1 MNLPKPISR
10 RGQFFLLSLIPLY
23 FIAAAFLFQTLSDI
37 LSGLVRILQEP
48 DFLITDY
55 FVVGGVG
62 AAFFNAGLLS
72 LFSVALV
79 YFLGMEMDGHT
90 ITSVCLM
97 FGFSLFGKNIF
108 NIWALLAG
116 VWLYAKYHRTPFS
129 RYVYVG
135 LYSTSL
141 SPIITQI
148 TQIPQLSV
156 FPVPIRFLLA
166 IAAGVAIG
174 FVIPPLS
181 THVHYAHKGYS
192 LYNVGFSCGI
202 IATIVVSLFRSF
214 NIEMEQRLIWHT
226 GMRVRFLALLSVLFV
241 LMAAGALLFGGRS
254 ILKEYRLLLRLPG
267 LGGTDFLRDSTR
279 CATVFNMAVNGL
291 FAVVL
296 VFLVGG
302 ELNGPVIGSI
312 FTIIGFSATG
322 KHLRNIFPIMLGVY
336 LASLIKHWNLC
347 DPSPMLAFLLSTTLA
362 PIAGEFGI
370 FCGVLAGFLHSS
382 VVLNTGILYGGMNL
396 YNNGFAGG
404 LIAVFMIPII
414 PSIRSRKARAK
425 ENLSL

>member
-23 FIAAAFLFQTLSDI
+23 FIAAAFFFQTPSDI

-97 FGFSLFGKNIF
+97 FGFSLFGKNIL

-226 GMRVRFLALLSVLFV
+226 GMRVQFLTLLSVLFV

-414 PSIRSRKARAK
+414 QSIRSRKARAK

>member
-23 FIAAAFLFQTLSDI
+23 FIAAAFFFHTPSDI

-414 PSIRSRKARAK
+414 QSIRSRKARAK

>member
-1 MNLPKPISR
+1 
-10 RGQFFLLSLIPLY
+10 
-23 FIAAAFLFQTLSDI
+23 
-37 LSGLVRILQEP
+37 
-48 DFLITDY
+48 
-55 FVVGGVG
+55 
-62 AAFFNAGLLS
+62 
-72 LFSVALV
+72 
-79 YFLGMEMDGHT
+79 
-90 ITSVCLM
+90 
-97 FGFSLFGKNIF
+97 
-108 NIWALLAG
+108 
-116 VWLYAKYHRTPFS
+116 
-129 RYVYVG
+129 
-135 LYSTSL
+135 
-141 SPIITQI
+141 
-148 TQIPQLSV
+148 
-156 FPVPIRFLLA
+156 
-166 IAAGVAIG
+166 
-174 FVIPPLS
+174 
-181 THVHYAHKGYS
+181 
-192 LYNVGFSCGI
+192 
-202 IATIVVSLFRSF
+202 
-214 NIEMEQRLIWHT
+214 MEQRLIWHT

-414 PSIRSRKARAK
+414 QSIRSRKARAK

>member
-23 FIAAAFLFQTLSDI
+23 FIAAAFFFQTPSDI

-97 FGFSLFGKNIF
+97 FGFSLFGKNIL

-192 LYNVGFSCGI
+192 LYNVGFACGI

-226 GMRVRFLALLSVLFV
+226 GMRVQFLTLLSVLFV

-414 PSIRSRKARAK
+414 QSIRSRKARAK

>member
-1 MNLPKPISR
+1 MLVSTPLSR
-10 RGQFFLLSLIPLY
+10 RSQFLLLTLIPLY
-23 FIAAAFLFQTLSDI
+23 FMVAAFFFQTPGEI
-37 LSGLVRILQEP
+37 IAGMGRILQEP

-55 FVVGGVG
+55 FVVGGIG

-72 LFSVALV
+72 LFTVGLI

-90 ITSVCLM
+90 ITSLCLM
-97 FGFSLFGKNIF
+97 FGFSLFGKNIL

-148 TQIPQLSV
+148 TQIPQLAV
-156 FPVPIRFLLA
+156 FPVPVRLLFA
-166 IAAGVAIG
+166 IAVGIAIG
-174 FVIPPLS
+174 FVIPPLA

-192 LYNVGFSCGI
+192 LYNVGFACGI

-214 NIEMEQRLIWHT
+214 NIEMEQRLIWHS
-226 GMRVRFLALLSVLFV
+226 GMRIQFLVLLSALFAC
-241 LMAAGALLFGGRS
+241 MALGAVVMGGRDVFRQ
-254 ILKEYRLLLRLPG
+254 YRLLLKLPG
-267 LGGTDFLRDSTR
+267 VGGTDFLRDSTR

-291 FAVVL
+291 FSVLL

-322 KHLRNIFPIMLGVY
+322 KHVRNIFPIMLGVY

-370 FCGVLAGFLHSS
+370 ICGIIAGFLHSS

-404 LIAVFMIPII
+404 LIAIFMIPVIQ
-414 PSIRSRKARAK
+414 SIRSRKARAK

>member
-23 FIAAAFLFQTLSDI
+23 FIAAAFFFQTPSDI

-97 FGFSLFGKNIF
+97 FGFSLFGKNIL

-414 PSIRSRKARAK
+414 QSIRSRKARAK

>member
-23 FIAAAFLFQTLSDI
+23 FIAAAFFFQTPSDI

-414 PSIRSRKARAK
+414 QSIRSRKARTK

>member
-23 FIAAAFLFQTLSDI
+23 FIAAAFFFQTPSDI

-192 LYNVGFSCGI
+192 LYNVGFACGI

-414 PSIRSRKARAK
+414 QSIRSRKARAK

>member
-23 FIAAAFLFQTLSDI
+23 FIAAAFFFQTPSDI

-192 LYNVGFSCGI
+192 LYNVGFSCEI

-414 PSIRSRKARAK
+414 QSIRSRKARAK

>member
-1 MNLPKPISR
+1 MPKPFTR
-10 RGQFFLLSLIPLY
+10 NQQFLLLSLIPWY
-23 FIAAAFLFQTLSDI
+23 FIITAFFFQTPSDI

-226 GMRVRFLALLSVLFV
+226 GMRVQFLTLLSVLFV

-414 PSIRSRKARAK
+414 QSIRSRKARAK

>member
-23 FIAAAFLFQTLSDI
+23 FIAAAFFFQTPSDI

-62 AAFFNAGLLS
+62 AAFFNASLLS

-148 TQIPQLSV
+148 TQI
-156 FPVPIRFLLA
+156 
-166 IAAGVAIG
+166 
-174 FVIPPLS
+174 
-181 THVHYAHKGYS
+181 
-192 LYNVGFSCGI
+192 FS
-202 IATIVVSLFRSF
+202 
-214 NIEMEQRLIWHT
+214 
-226 GMRVRFLALLSVLFV
+226 
-241 LMAAGALLFGGRS
+241 
-254 ILKEYRLLLRLPG
+254 
-267 LGGTDFLRDSTR
+267 
-279 CATVFNMAVNGL
+279 
-291 FAVVL
+291 
-296 VFLVGG
+296 
-302 ELNGPVIGSI
+302 
-312 FTIIGFSATG
+312 
-322 KHLRNIFPIMLGVY
+322 
-336 LASLIKHWNLC
+336 
-347 DPSPMLAFLLSTTLA
+347 
-362 PIAGEFGI
+362 
-370 FCGVLAGFLHSS
+370 
-382 VVLNTGILYGGMNL
+382 
-396 YNNGFAGG
+396 
-404 LIAVFMIPII
+404 
-414 PSIRSRKARAK
+414 
-425 ENLSL
+425 

>member
-23 FIAAAFLFQTLSDI
+23 FIAAAFFFQTPSDI

>member
-23 FIAAAFLFQTLSDI
+23 FIAAAFFFQTPSDI

-156 FPVPIRFLLA
+156 FPVPVRFLLA

-214 NIEMEQRLIWHT
+214 NIEIEQRLIWHT

-414 PSIRSRKARAK
+414 QSIRSRKARAK

>member
-23 FIAAAFLFQTLSDI
+23 FIAAAFFFQTPSDI

-347 DPSPMLAFLLSTTLA
+347 DPSPMLAFLLYTTLA

-414 PSIRSRKARAK
+414 QSIRSRKARAK

>member
-23 FIAAAFLFQTLSDI
+23 FIAAAFFFQTPSDI

-214 NIEMEQRLIWHT
+214 NI
-226 GMRVRFLALLSVLFV
+226 
-241 LMAAGALLFGGRS
+241 
-254 ILKEYRLLLRLPG
+254 
-267 LGGTDFLRDSTR
+267 
-279 CATVFNMAVNGL
+279 
-291 FAVVL
+291 
-296 VFLVGG
+296 
-302 ELNGPVIGSI
+302 
-312 FTIIGFSATG
+312 
-322 KHLRNIFPIMLGVY
+322 
-336 LASLIKHWNLC
+336 
-347 DPSPMLAFLLSTTLA
+347 
-362 PIAGEFGI
+362 
-370 FCGVLAGFLHSS
+370 
-382 VVLNTGILYGGMNL
+382 
-396 YNNGFAGG
+396 
-404 LIAVFMIPII
+404 
-414 PSIRSRKARAK
+414 
-425 ENLSL
+425 

>member
-23 FIAAAFLFQTLSDI
+23 FIAAAFFFQTPSDI
-37 LSGLVRILQEP
+37 LSGLARILQEP

-414 PSIRSRKARAK
+414 QSIRSRKARAK

>member
-23 FIAAAFLFQTLSDI
+23 FIAAAFFFQTPSDI

-192 LYNVGFSCGI
+192 LYNVGFACGI

-226 GMRVRFLALLSVLFV
+226 GMRVQFLTLLSVLFV

-414 PSIRSRKARAK
+414 QSIRSRKARAK

>member
-23 FIAAAFLFQTLSDI
+23 FIAAAFFFQTPSDI

-241 LMAAGALLFGGRS
+241 LMAAVCRGSAERIF
-254 ILKEYRLLLRLPG
+254 
-267 LGGTDFLRDSTR
+267 
-279 CATVFNMAVNGL
+279 CATAHAVPR
-291 FAVVL
+291 
-296 VFLVGG
+296 FL
-302 ELNGPVIGSI
+302 IWRS
-312 FTIIGFSATG
+312 T
-322 KHLRNIFPIMLGVY
+322 
-336 LASLIKHWNLC
+336 
-347 DPSPMLAFLLSTTLA
+347 AFLPSFWSFLSA
-362 PIAGEFGI
+362 
-370 FCGVLAGFLHSS
+370 VSS
-382 VVLNTGILYGGMNL
+382 T
-396 YNNGFAGG
+396 
-404 LIAVFMIPII
+404 
-414 PSIRSRKARAK
+414 AR
-425 ENLSL
+425 

>member
-23 FIAAAFLFQTLSDI
+23 FIAAAFFFQTPSDI

-97 FGFSLFGKNIF
+97 FGFSLFGKNIL

-135 LYSTSL
+135 LYSTCL

-192 LYNVGFSCGI
+192 LYNVGFACGI

-214 NIEMEQRLIWHT
+214 NIEIEQRLIWHT

-414 PSIRSRKARAK
+414 QSIRSRKARAK

>member
-1 MNLPKPISR
+1 MNLPKSISR

-23 FIAAAFLFQTLSDI
+23 FIAAAFFFQSPAEI
-37 LSGLVRILQEP
+37 ASGLVRILQEP

-72 LFSVALV
+72 LFSVGLV
-79 YFLGMEMDGHT
+79 YFLGMDMDGHT

-97 FGFSLFGKNIF
+97 FGFSLFGKNIL

-156 FPVPIRFLLA
+156 FPVPVRFLFA

-214 NIEMEQRLIWHT
+214 NIEMKQRLIWHT
-226 GMRVRFLALLSVLFV
+226 GMRSQFLVLLSVLFV
-241 LMAAGALLFGGRS
+241 LMAAGALIFGGS
-254 ILKEYRLLLRLPG
+254 GVLKEYRLLLKLPG

-291 FAVVL
+291 FAVLL

-312 FTIIGFSATG
+312 FTIIGFSTTG
-322 KHLRNIFPIMLGVY
+322 KHLLNIFPIMLGVY
-336 LASLIKHWNLC
+336 LASLVKHWNLC

-370 FCGVLAGFLHSS
+370 LCGVLAGFLHSS
-382 VVLNTGILYGGMNL
+382 VVLNTGVLYGGMNL

-414 PSIRSRKARAK
+414 QSIRSRKARAK

>member
-23 FIAAAFLFQTLSDI
+23 FIAAAFFFQTPSDI

-79 YFLGMEMDGHT
+79 YFLGMEMGGHT

-414 PSIRSRKARAK
+414 QSIRSRKARAK

>member
-23 FIAAAFLFQTLSDI
+23 FIAAAFFFQTPSDI

-370 FCGVLAGFLHSS
+370 FCGVLAGFRHPP

-414 PSIRSRKARAK
+414 QSIRSRKARAK

>member
-23 FIAAAFLFQTLSDI
+23 FIAAAFFFQTPSDI

-241 LMAAGALLFGGRS
+241 LMAADALLFGGRS

-414 PSIRSRKARAK
+414 QSIRSRKARAK